1 MGDIT
6 VYRNEDFKKIFTIK
20 NQDGD
25 AVDLTGG
32 SVTMK
37 ISNQLPADTVILS
50 KDATNLSSDGT
61 CRVTFTEED
70 LDITPKLYYYQLTVT
85 LSSGDK
91 YVNDTG
97 RFIVK
102 KVV

>member
-6 VYRNEDFKKIFTIK
+6 AYRNEDFTKNFTIT
-20 NQDGD
+20 NSSGS

-37 ISNQLPADTVILS
+37 ISNQLPADTVVLS
-50 KDATNLSSDGT
+50 KSATDLGSDGT
-61 CRVTFTEED
+61 CKVTFTESD